1 MKNKL
6 LILVSLFIF
15 IILISSLIFQ
25 IYTNKYFDRIDKVY
39 NTSHEMLKS
48 GKQINT
54 KLRTY
59 PEEQIYEYF
68 YKLSLDLKKVDS
80 LSFDNYKKE
89 YLNSSF
95 YKDIVASKNNVISYF
110 ENEKSNIELLKEKS
124 NKEEFIKY
132 LTDNNVNKS
141 AISYLN
147 TTIDDK
153 FFETSYLDDKLY
165 LEKER
170 FNRLIMYTNYL
181 SNEKETWI
189 YESDNIVSTN
199 GNLVDDINKRNNEYG
214 IDLKAIKGDVN
225 KVENNIDK
233 SKRIPVLMYHGVSDE
248 TWGIA
253 NLFIKISDF
262 EDQMKYISNNFETIF
277 IEDIEKDYSNKKVIS
292 LTFDDA
298 YVDFYTNVFP
308 ILKKYNLK
316 ANLYVI
322 VNARGGKYLDDN
334 QIKEISSS
342 GLVSIGSHT
351 LNHLSLKNLSDE
363 EINNELKDS
372 KKELES
378 LINKEVKTIC
388 YPSGS
393 YDSNVMYITSKY
405 YDYGLAIRNDTERMN
420 NTFNKYAIKRYRMYR
435 NTSFDSFKEKVNMA
449 N

>member
-1 MKNKL
+1 M
-6 LILVSLFIF
+6 SLFIF
-15 IILISSLIFQ
+15 Q
-25 IYTNKYFDRIDKVY
+25 IYNKNFFDRIDKVY
-39 NTSHEMLKS
+39 NISHEMLFNEKKINIKLKTNDE
-48 GKQINT
+48 KQI
-54 KLRTY
+54 Y
-59 PEEQIYEYF
+59 QYF
-68 YKLSLDLKKVDS
+68 YKLNLDLRKVND

-89 YLNSSF
+89 YLNSNF
-95 YKDIVASKNNVISYF
+95 YKNIDISKNNVNSYF
-110 ENEKSNIELLKEKS
+110 ENEEKNIELLKEKS

-132 LTDNNVNKS
+132 LKEDNVNKRV
-141 AISYLN
+141 ISYLDDR
-147 TTIDDK
+147 IDDK
-153 FFETSYLDDKLY
+153 FFETNFLDNKLY
-165 LEKER
+165 SEKEK
-170 FNRLIMYTNYL
+170 FNKLIMYTDYL
-181 SNEKETWI
+181 RSEKDSWV
-189 YESDNIVSTN
+189 YESNSIVSIN
-199 GNLVDDINKRNNEYG
+199 SNLIDDINKRNNEYG
-214 IDLKAIKGDVN
+214 IDLEAIKGDI
-225 KVENNIDK
+225 KKAENSVDN
-233 SKRIPVLMYHGVSDE
+233 SKRIPVLMYHGISDE

-253 NLFIKISDF
+253 NLFIKTSDF
-262 EDQMKYISNNFETIF
+262 ENQMKYISNNFETIF
-277 IEDIEKDYSNKKVIS
+277 IEDIEKDYSNKKVVS

-342 GLVSIGSHT
+342 GLVSVGSHT
-351 LNHLSLKNLSDE
+351 LNHLSLKSLSDE
-363 EINNELKDS
+363 EINKELKDS

-393 YDSNVMYITSKY
+393 YDSNVMYIASKY

-420 NTFNKYAIKRYRMYR
+420 SSFNRYAIKRYRMYR